1 MAFVSHRGRKGS
13 LSAAPAAS
21 RSSSSV
27 RLHSCRRKS
36 SSLSSAVCKTGGTSL
51 TAACRTQTVS
61 ASRTA
66 AERYSPKLVV
76 CSKRAASKEAAA
88 SHTAPVL
95 WGAAAIRS
103 VRSTNFAMTSSS
115 SRARKMTSPWSR
127 AFHSVRFII
136 LFLYTLFWKT
146 SPSRLRFMGRPV
158 FVQPLSLLRSQ
169 LPL

>member
-1 MAFVSHRGRKGS
+1 MSFVSHRGRKGS
-13 LSAAPAAS
+13 LSAEPAAS

-51 TAACRTQTVS
+51 TAMPDADRLGFEDGSGKVFAEIGGVLEEGCFEGSGSV
-61 ASRTA
+61 AHGSRA
-66 AERYSPKLVV
+66 L
-76 CSKRAASKEAAA
+76 
-88 SHTAPVL
+88 
-95 WGAAAIRS
+95 GAAAIRS

-136 LFLYTLFWKT
+136 
-146 SPSRLRFMGRPV
+146 S
-158 FVQPLSLLRSQ
+158 LSMI
-169 LPL
+169 